1 MGEIM
6 NTIMKT
12 IEQENPDIA
21 GILPKSYHTLHNQ
34 VKENNGLVK
43 SLLKAFNSNLM
54 NSLKGDVFGNI
65 YEYFLGKFAL
75 AE

>member
-6 NTIMKT
+6 NTIMRT

-34 VKENNGLVK
+34 VKEN
-43 SLLKAFNSNLM
+43 
-54 NSLKGDVFGNI
+54 
-65 YEYFLGKFAL
+65 KFRKQRNAL
-75 AE
+75 IH